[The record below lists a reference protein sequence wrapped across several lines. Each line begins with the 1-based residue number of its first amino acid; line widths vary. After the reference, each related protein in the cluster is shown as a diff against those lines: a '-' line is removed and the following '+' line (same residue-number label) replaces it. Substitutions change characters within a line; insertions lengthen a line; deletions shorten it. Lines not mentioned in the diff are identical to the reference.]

1 MKNETDRDLK
11 KYSSAA
17 NKTSTY
23 DFPFST
29 SQGLPLCYRRPQA
42 RFNLWPVNYVQGDKL
57 IAFCKDR
64 NVNMLYLW
72 VVMI

>member
-29 SQGLPLCYRRPQA
+29 WQGLSPCYRRPQA

-64 NVNMLYLW
+64 NVNMLYL
-72 VVMI
+72 

>member
-29 SQGLPLCYRRPQA
+29 SQGLPLW
-42 RFNLWPVNYVQGDKL
+42 FNLWPVNYVQGDKL